1 MLAISPQL
9 GTSRLITLDLPAA
22 LSPRVLNA
30 LTADPVSVDL
40 RALAPHFY
48 GLGARVLELF
58 EDEELVEGLDA
69 RERGLVDGGVLGE
82 VLVDVRTTRRRLER
96 RLAYGWRE
104 GVLGVQA
111 ARKGDC
117 GSCA

>member
-9 GTSRLITLDLPAA
+9 GTSRLITLDLPPA

-69 RERGLVDGGVLGE
+69 RERGLVEGGVLGE
-82 VLVDVRTTRRRLER
+82 VLVDVCALFSCLRGFGGG
-96 RLAYGWRE
+96 GWV
-104 GVLGVQA
+104 GVVE
-111 ARKGDC
+111 
-117 GSCA
+117 